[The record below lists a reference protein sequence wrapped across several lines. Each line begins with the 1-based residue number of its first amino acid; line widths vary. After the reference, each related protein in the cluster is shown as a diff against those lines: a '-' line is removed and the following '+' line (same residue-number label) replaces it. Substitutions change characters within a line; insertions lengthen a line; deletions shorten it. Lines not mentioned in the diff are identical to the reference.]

1 MFSPGGRGHACQSAS
16 PAFLTSSCL
25 WVSTSMP
32 GAKRNC
38 GSRSVLSQASTVSP
52 WASSGARA
60 VRQSSGKS
68 TAAGR
73 FSLGFLLIEQGE
85 FRPQTKGDRKDE
97 GAILSLRISTEEG

>member
-1 MFSPGGRGHACQSAS
+1 
-16 PAFLTSSCL
+16 
-25 WVSTSMP
+25 MP

-73 FSLGFLLIEQGE
+73 FSLGFLLIEQGA
-85 FRPQTKGDRKDE
+85 FRPQKKGDRKDA
-97 GAILSLRISTEEG
+97 GAILSLRIRAPCKKAGERRSEEHTSELQSLMSISYAVYCL